1 MESYLILEFG
11 SVIAV
16 ALCFMFYIWFE
27 DNVIIPFRAKYDM
40 RKEKKR
46 LKKEEEILRKR
57 REKAENKIGNRNK
70 K

>member
-46 LKKEEEILRKR
+46 LKKEEEILRELEIRKQ
-57 REKAENKIGNRNK
+57 NRK
-70 K
+70 